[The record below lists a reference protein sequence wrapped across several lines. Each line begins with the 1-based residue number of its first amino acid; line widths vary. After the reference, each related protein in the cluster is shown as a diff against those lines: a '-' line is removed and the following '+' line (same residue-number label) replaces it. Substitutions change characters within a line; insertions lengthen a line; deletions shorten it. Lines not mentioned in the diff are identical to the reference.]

1 MDSPDDT
8 LVLGIDFKIS
18 VERRCIEVIEP
29 TLVAPKN
36 TLQCTSRDEV
46 ETDSK
51 TFFDAIDRRALFIR
65 VINEIQ
71 KYDWGMIS
79 TEAAYQINV
88 PGYDVS
94 YYYADST
101 SLKTHILK
109 YYLVCHFVSN
119 IAAAVGEPLDL
130 QDVLSD
136 ESGSPETASPNA
148 TKQRPSRLSRLKH
161 LARPVGQL
169 AAPLKR
175 WTAPIRQW
183 TLPQNSG
190 FPVKA
195 LVWYGGFTLAGCA
208 LVLLSLQ
215 LFDKSRPHPRPN
227 TATVAS
233 ATSTGSGP
241 ATAPLGTASGTI
253 SGSGA
258 SGTGINPFAPPLK
271 TPPLPSPV
279 VTVAPPPSL
288 PVAANPTVAPP
299 SVSLPAP
306 NPPPVVKKPDGT
318 PLPTDPTATQAALPL
333 IPEATTHGGS
343 KTLLLQKALATLGY
357 FHGEPNGLM
366 GPVTRKAL
374 ADFISVVPPDI
385 ARHYGPDSL
394 PMAEA
399 ALRGEFPLLHKGP
412 SPTPPR

>member
-46 ETDSK
+46 DTDSK
-51 TFFDAIDRRALFIR
+51 IFFDAIDRRALFIR

-79 TEAAYQINV
+79 TEAAYQINI

-130 QDVLSD
+130 QDALSD
-136 ESGSPETASPNA
+136 ESAPPETASSDA

-183 TLPQNSG
+183 TLPQDSR

-227 TATVAS
+227 TTTVAS
-233 ATSTGSGP
+233 VASTSGGP
-241 ATAPLGTASGTI
+241 AATTPGTASG
-253 SGSGA
+253 SGVG
-258 SGTGINPFAPPLK
+258 GTGTNPFAPPLK
-271 TPPLPSPV
+271 IPPTPLPV
-279 VTVAPPPSL
+279 VTTAPPPSS
-288 PVAANPTVAPP
+288 PTTTSLTVPPISAPQ
-299 SVSLPAP
+299 PAP
-306 NPPPVVKKPDGT
+306 SPPPAIKKPDKA
-318 PLPTDPTATQAALPL
+318 PLPAEPPVTSQATLPL
-333 IPEATTHGGS
+333 IPEAAAHGGS

-385 ARHYGPDSL
+385 ARRYGPDSL

-399 ALRGEFPLLHKGP
+399 ALRGEFPLLNKGHTGEP
-412 SPTPPR
+412 